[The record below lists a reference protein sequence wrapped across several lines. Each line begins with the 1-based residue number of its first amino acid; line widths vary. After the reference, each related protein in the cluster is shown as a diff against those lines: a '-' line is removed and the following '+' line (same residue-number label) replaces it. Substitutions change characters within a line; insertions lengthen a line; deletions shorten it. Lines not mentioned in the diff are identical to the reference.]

1 MSKITLE
8 IDYECRDRIIL
19 AALKDSVVYLREDK
33 CSNDPRGD
41 KKLIAAMKLVAKF
54 YGGTVD

>member
-19 AALKDSVVYLREDK
+19 AAPKQSIGDIREYGD
-33 CSNDPRGD
+33 DPAGD
-41 KKLIAAMKLVAKF
+41 KKMIAAMKLVAKF